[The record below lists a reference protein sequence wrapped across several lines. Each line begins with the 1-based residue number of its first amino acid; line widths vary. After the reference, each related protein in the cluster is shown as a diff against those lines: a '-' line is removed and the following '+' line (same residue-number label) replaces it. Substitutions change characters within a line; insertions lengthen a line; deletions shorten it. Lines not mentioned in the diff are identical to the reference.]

1 MTHSWL
7 ESLEGLSLHEAAIRV
22 QYAGLNP
29 CPVAETLDLPRY
41 VGSGKVILRHRE
53 DERRTVTGA
62 RAGDPFELE

>member
-1 MTHSWL
+1 MTHTWL
-7 ESLEGLSLHEAAIRV
+7 SSLEGLSLNEAATRV

-29 CPVAETLDLPRY
+29 YPVAETLDLPPY
-41 VGSGKVILRHRE
+41 VGGGRVILRYRE